1 MQNLYKHKIKG
12 LNIKNKLNLKIMD
25 ITNYL
30 IGLLTGVSVTT
41 FFIGKEWYRY
51 YTKYTIQQK
60 QLDRVLKL
68 NDKIKKLKTLGSTD
82 VQNMN
87 VTA

>member
-1 MQNLYKHKIKG
+1 
-12 LNIKNKLNLKIMD
+12 MD

-41 FFIGKEWYRY
+41 FFIGKEWYKY

-60 QLDRVLKL
+60 QLDRILKL
-68 NDKIKKLKTLGSTD
+68 NDKIKKIKTLSTSET
-82 VQNMN
+82 QNYN
-87 VTA
+87 VGA

>member
-1 MQNLYKHKIKG
+1 
-12 LNIKNKLNLKIMD
+12 MD
-25 ITNYL
+25 INNYL

-41 FFIGKEWYRY
+41 FFIGKEWYKY

-68 NDKIKKLKTLGSTD
+68 NDKIKKVK
-82 VQNMN
+82 NMN
-87 VTA
+87 TVEAPNVNVGV

>member
-1 MQNLYKHKIKG
+1 
-12 LNIKNKLNLKIMD
+12 MD
-25 ITNYL
+25 INNYL

-41 FFIGKEWYRY
+41 FFIGKEWYKY

-68 NDKIKKLKTLGSTD
+68 NDKIKKLKNISPAETP
-82 VQNMN
+82 N
-87 VTA
+87 VNVGV

>member
-1 MQNLYKHKIKG
+1 
-12 LNIKNKLNLKIMD
+12 MD

-41 FFIGKEWYRY
+41 FFIGKELYRY

-60 QLDRVLKL
+60 QLDRILKL
-68 NDKIKKLKTLGSTD
+68 NDNIKKFKNLNSNKTHNLTTS
-82 VQNMN
+82 M
-87 VTA
+87 

>member
-1 MQNLYKHKIKG
+1 M
-12 LNIKNKLNLKIMD
+12 
-25 ITNYL
+25 TNYL

-41 FFIGKEWYRY
+41 FFIGKEWYKY

-68 NDKIKKLKTLGSTD
+68 NDKIKKLKNLSPSDAPKLNAGI
-82 VQNMN
+82 
-87 VTA
+87 

>member
-1 MQNLYKHKIKG
+1 
-12 LNIKNKLNLKIMD
+12 MD

-41 FFIGKEWYRY
+41 FFIGKEWYKY
-51 YTKYTIQQK
+51 YTKFTIQQK

-68 NDKIKKLKTLGSTD
+68 NDKIKKIKKFRSVET
-82 VQNMN
+82 QHFN
-87 VTA
+87 VGV

>member
-1 MQNLYKHKIKG
+1 
-12 LNIKNKLNLKIMD
+12 MD

-41 FFIGKEWYRY
+41 FFIGKEWYKY

-68 NDKIKKLKTLGSTD
+68 NDKIKKLKTLSSVETS
-82 VQNMN
+82 NMN
-87 VTA
+87 VSA

>member
-1 MQNLYKHKIKG
+1 
-12 LNIKNKLNLKIMD
+12 MD

-41 FFIGKEWYRY
+41 FFIGKEWYKY

-60 QLDRVLKL
+60 QLDRILKL
-68 NDKIKKLKTLGSTD
+68 NDKIKKLKNMSPTET
-82 VQNMN
+82 QNFN
-87 VTA
+87 VGV

>member
-1 MQNLYKHKIKG
+1 
-12 LNIKNKLNLKIMD
+12 MD
-25 ITNYL
+25 FTNYL

-41 FFIGKEWYRY
+41 FFMGREWYRY

-68 NDKIKKLKTLGSTD
+68 NDKIKKIKNLNSRTPQKLNA
-82 VQNMN
+82 VH
-87 VTA
+87 

>member
-1 MQNLYKHKIKG
+1 
-12 LNIKNKLNLKIMD
+12 MD

-41 FFIGKEWYRY
+41 FFIGKEWYKY

-68 NDKIKKLKTLGSTD
+68 NDKIKRLKNYSPAET
-82 VQNMN
+82 QNVN
-87 VTA
+87 VGV

>member
-1 MQNLYKHKIKG
+1 
-12 LNIKNKLNLKIMD
+12 MD
-25 ITNYL
+25 ITNYF
-30 IGLLTGVSVTT
+30 IGVLTGVSVTT

-68 NDKIKKLKTLGSTD
+68 NDKIKKLKSLSTAD
-82 VQNMN
+82 TPNLN
-87 VTA
+87 AGI